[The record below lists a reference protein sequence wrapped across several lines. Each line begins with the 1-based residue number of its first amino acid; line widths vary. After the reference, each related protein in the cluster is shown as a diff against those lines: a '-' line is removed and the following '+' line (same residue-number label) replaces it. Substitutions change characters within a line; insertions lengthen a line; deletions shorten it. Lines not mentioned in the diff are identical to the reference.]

1 MTESSSAQP
10 EPAEDPHVADPALPA
25 ATPLPAWLRPE
36 AGDVTVAARLLDL
49 LDRGW
54 TPRAIHDT
62 LVAEFGLRAASARA
76 IREQMLAQRPAAA
89 EAPWRLSDADPQVA
103 ALVMPVIVAVCEHT
117 HGARTHI
124 DAAAGAWVATLRAAS
139 PDLPLWG
146 AYRLAAEYAR
156 RAAAGEPADDLDAAL
171 ALAPWR
177 DPALD
182 ASGPGAR
189 TLPHDSYDAV
199 LERLAARA
207 SWQRYRAAVSRS
219 AALER
224 SYPLVLG
231 ICADALLVRPAATP
245 APARRRPAPP
255 RATAQPAFRAELR
268 RLSRRVE
275 RLASDSP
282 RAARSPRR
290 TASLGAPPDAATT
303 AALAALAPTITRIA
317 TPGVDFPTNVQPL
330 PTRPLVWPPLADG
343 GPGSA
348 APDGAAR
355 MPFTDAFT
363 DQPMPFAAELA
374 LVVSPVEGFRGLI
387 EVQDA
392 LARVPGVD
400 AARVEAFT
408 HGDARMLLESREAL
422 DPAALASELARLL
435 GRVARVAGGS
445 APNGELQIALG

>member
-10 EPAEDPHVADPALPA
+10 EPTEDPHAADPAPPS

-54 TPRAIHDT
+54 APRAIHDT

-76 IREQMLAQRPAAA
+76 IRERMLAQRPAAA
-89 EAPWRLSDADPQVA
+89 EGPWRLSDADPQVA

-177 DPALD
+177 DLALG
-182 ASGPGAR
+182 ASAPGAR
-189 TLPHDSYDAV
+189 TLPHDNYDAA
-199 LERLAARA
+199 LERLAARTT
-207 SWQRYRAAVSRS
+207 WQRYRAAVSRS
-219 AALER
+219 SALER

-255 RATAQPAFRAELR
+255 RAAAQPALRAELR
-268 RLSRRVE
+268 RLRRRVE

-282 RAARSPRR
+282 ASRAERSPRR
-290 TASLGAPPDAATT
+290 TAHLGAPPDAATT
-303 AALAALAPTITRIA
+303 AALAALAPTVTRIA
-317 TPGVDFPTNVQPL
+317 TPGADFPANVQPL
-330 PTRPLVWPPLADG
+330 PRRPLVWPPLADG
-343 GPGSA
+343 GPGGE

-355 MPFTDAFT
+355 LPFTAE
-363 DQPMPFAAELA
+363 PLPLAAELA

-392 LARVPGVD
+392 PARVPGVD
-400 AARVEAFT
+400 TARVEAFT

-422 DPAALASELARLL
+422 DPAALTSEFGRLL
-435 GRVARVAGGS
+435 GRVARVAGAA